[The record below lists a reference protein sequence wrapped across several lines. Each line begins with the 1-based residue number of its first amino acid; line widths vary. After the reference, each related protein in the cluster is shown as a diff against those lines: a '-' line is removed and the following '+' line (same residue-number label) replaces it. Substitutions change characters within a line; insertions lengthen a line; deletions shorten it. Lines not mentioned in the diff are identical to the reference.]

1 MKTALSLLEL
11 NGLVKDVVEQ
21 CMPDSYWVQAE
32 LSEARTR
39 RGHCYMELIQKE
51 EGSNTPVAKAKA
63 SCWASVWAIVRPHFE
78 RVTGQRLV
86 AGMKVMLKV
95 KAQFHENYGFSWIVT
110 DIDPTFTLGDMER
123 KRREIIEQLKAEGVL
138 ELNKELP
145 LPSFT
150 QSIAVISSDGAAGYG
165 DFCRQLI
172 DNDYGFCFN
181 VRLFPAVMQGE
192 LVESSIISALNE
204 INKRA
209 DEFDC
214 VVIIRGGGATSD
226 MSGFNTLALAENVAN
241 FPLPV
246 ITGIGHERD
255 ECIVD
260 IVAHTNVKTPT
271 AAAALLIDNL
281 KKVNDRLND
290 MGVRLYVTVRQSMTN
305 ENHRIEG
312 LARRVTPAAERIL
325 TAAKHRTEMLAHTLV
340 PAAESM
346 LTTAKHRTETL
357 ARMLMPTTE
366 RILTAAGHRLDMLE
380 QRTAALDP
388 KHILRRGY
396 SITLLNGQAI
406 TDAKHLGDGDT
417 IVTRF
422 YKGHI
427 TSVIKKE
434 KQNE

>member
-21 CMPDSYWVQAE
+21 CLPDCYWVQAE
-32 LSEARTR
+32 LSEARTW

-78 RVTGQRLV
+78 RVTGQQLS

-110 DIDPTFTLGDMER
+110 DIDLTFTLGDMAR
-123 KRREIIEQLKAEGVL
+123 QRLEIIEQLKAEGVF

-145 LPSFT
+145 LPLFT
-150 QSIAVISSDGAAGYG
+150 QSIAVISSAAAAGYG
-165 DFCRQLI
+165 DFCRQLN
-172 DNDYGFCFN
+172 DNGYGFSFN

-192 LVESSIISALNE
+192 SVESSIISALNE
-204 INKRA
+204 INEQA
-209 DEFDC
+209 DAFDC

-260 IVAHTNVKTPT
+260 LVAHTNVKTPT

-281 KKVNDRLND
+281 KKVNDRLAD
-290 MGVRLYVTVRQSMTN
+290 IAVHLYVTAKQSMTN
-305 ENHRIEG
+305 ENHRMER
-312 LARRVTPAAERIL
+312 LARRLEPAAERML
-325 TAAKHRTEMLAHTLV
+325 TA
-340 PAAESM
+340 
-346 LTTAKHRTETL
+346 AKHRTETL
-357 ARMLMPTTE
+357 ARMLVPATERMLTASKHRTEMLAHMLTPTTE
-366 RILTAAGHRLDMLE
+366 RILTAANHRLDMLE
-380 QRTAALDP
+380 QRTAASDP

-396 SITLLNGQAI
+396 SITLLNGRAV
-406 TDAKHLGDGDT
+406 TDASHLGDGDT

-422 YKGHI
+422 YNGQT
-427 TSVIKKE
+427 TSVVKKK